1 MAVNKEQSFK
11 KILIDDKP
19 YFVQFNQNNEGDI
32 SLQLTNGNHMLLGK
46 LPQKDIMQM
55 AKGLDMTTKKLEN
68 LLAQCLASKVVQ
80 DFEYQLT
87 ESDETSSKLVLKQ
100 VVDGGFKFQLG
111 SVPLKRS
118 ENSSQRLVSMLDHL
132 TSELAKYKKEV
143 EKVRNI
149 NNTISQEQEHM
160 TQRLKEHMEA
170 HVNMEQELYTKFSMV
185 LNSKKAK
192 IRELKKTIESGG
204 GSSAKSSN
212 IPQKDAKR
220 RLVESDE
227 DMETDEEK
235 QTIKDHNKKK
245 KLSSTDEEAD
255 EEDRT
260 TQEKERVDEKDT
272 AKEGENIR
280 LDDSIGGDD
289 DDMPRRSRKR
299 MRATKPKTP
308 VSSVLPRTTS
318 LPRPK
323 SAQKSSSAT
332 GSSQRSQRSSRN
344 TSSEVSVDEL
354 LDNL

>member
-1 MAVNKEQSFK
+1 MVHCG
-11 KILIDDKP
+11 ID
-19 YFVQFNQNNEGDI
+19 
-32 SLQLTNGNHMLLGK
+32 
-46 LPQKDIMQM
+46 
-55 AKGLDMTTKKLEN
+55 
-68 LLAQCLASKVVQ
+68 
-80 DFEYQLT
+80 
-87 ESDETSSKLVLKQ
+87 LVLKQ

-143 EKVRNI
+143 EKVRNV

-160 TQRLKEHMEA
+160 TQRLKEHIET

-204 GSSAKSSN
+204 GSSSDKSSN
-212 IPQKDAKR
+212 IPQKHAKR

-227 DMETDEEK
+227 DMETDDEK
-235 QTIKDHNKKK
+235 QTIKDHNKKR
-245 KLSSTDEEAD
+245 KLSSTDEDAD
-255 EEDRT
+255 EEERT
-260 TQEKERVDEKDT
+260 TNKEERGDEKDT
-272 AKEGENIR
+272 AKEGEKIR
-280 LDDSIGGDD
+280 LDDSIGDD

-318 LPRPK
+318 LPRPN
-323 SAQKSSSAT
+323 SVQKSSSGT
-332 GSSQRSQRSSRN
+332 GSSQRSERSSRN